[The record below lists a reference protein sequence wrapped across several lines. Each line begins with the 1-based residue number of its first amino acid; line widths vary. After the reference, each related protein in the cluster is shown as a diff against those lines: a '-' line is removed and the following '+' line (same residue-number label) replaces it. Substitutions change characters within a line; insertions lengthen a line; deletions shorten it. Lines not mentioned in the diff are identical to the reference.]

1 MRQAKA
7 DYIKPSLYSKLYSSM
22 TYENVL
28 VMRTSLE
35 TGMRVGDVV
44 ALTPQQL
51 NKRTITYTAA
61 KTGKRDRKVISQE
74 LANRLRRIA
83 GRRWIFEGRNPSKH
97 RTRQAVWAD
106 VRKACK
112 EAGISEHA
120 SPHSARKTYAVRIFQ
135 ADGLKAVQDELQHDS
150 IETSMLYAF
159 SNLLSAGTPSEPSA
173 GSVEV
178 LAELVADK
186 GIERLKKYYERK

>member
-1 MRQAKA
+1 
-7 DYIKPSLYSKLYSSM
+7 M

-28 VMRTSLE
+28 VMRVSLE

-44 ALTPQQL
+44 ALKPQQL
-51 NKRTITYTAA
+51 NKRTITYTAE

-83 GRRWIFEGRNPSKH
+83 GRRWIFEGRNPEKH

-120 SPHSARKTYAVRIFQ
+120 SPHSARKTYAVGIFQ
-135 ADGLKAVQDELQHDS
+135 SRGLKAAQDELQHDRM
-150 IETSMLYAF
+150 ETTMLYTF
-159 SNLLSAGTPSEPSA
+159 SNLLNAPSRSSGETQSAEA
-173 GSVEV
+173 

-186 GIERLKKYYERK
+186 VIERLKIYYGKENQGIR

>member
-1 MRQAKA
+1 MAKA

-44 ALTPQQL
+44 ALTPAQL
-51 NKRTITYTAA
+51 NKRTITYTAE
-61 KTGKRDRKVISQE
+61 KTGKRDKKVISQE
-74 LANRLRRIA
+74 LANRLRRVA
-83 GRRWIFEGRNPSKH
+83 GRRWVFEGRNPEKH

-112 EAGISEHA
+112 EAGINEHA
-120 SPHSARKTYAVRIFQ
+120 SPHSARKTYAVGIFQ
-135 ADGLKAVQDELQHDS
+135 ARGLKAAQDELQHDRM
-150 IETSMLYAF
+150 ETTMLYAF
-159 SNLLSAGTPSEPSA
+159 SNLLSTPSETQ
-173 GSVEV
+173 SVEA

-186 GIERLKKYYERK
+186 VIERLKKFYGKENQSIR

>member
-1 MRQAKA
+1 
-7 DYIKPSLYSKLYSSM
+7 M

-44 ALTPQQL
+44 ALTPAQL
-51 NKRTITYTAA
+51 NKRTITYTAE

-74 LANRLRRIA
+74 LANRLHRIA

-120 SPHSARKTYAVRIFQ
+120 SPHSARKTYAVGIFQ
-135 ADGLKAVQDELQHDS
+135 SRGLKAAQDELQHDRM
-150 IETSMLYAF
+150 ETTMLYAF
-159 SNLLSAGTPSEPSA
+159 SNLLSSPAETQSA
-173 GSVEV
+173 EA

-186 GIERLKKYYERK
+186 VIERLKKFYGKENQGIR